1 MRHESAMES
10 FRPQLNR
17 IEAALSGV
25 SNIAPSSDFDLNHD
39 YGKAGANTLTDAAVL
54 IPITKGPRGL
64 EVIFTKR
71 SQKMRNH
78 PGQISFPG
86 GKADASDTSTEY
98 TALRE
103 THEEIGLH
111 PDSIQI
117 IGALPKHE
125 TVTAFLVHPY
135 VGLVPEDAM
144 PKALTGEVSEVF
156 SAPLDHLLNPANY
169 QIEGRMWQGQARR
182 YFSVPYGPY
191 YIWGATARMMRMFT
205 EIMETHDE
213 G

>member
-1 MRHESAMES
+1 MES

-17 IEAALSGV
+17 IETALSDV
-25 SNIAPSSDFDLNHD
+25 ESIASSSDFDLNHD
-39 YGKAGANTLTDAAVL
+39 YGKTAAGNLTDAAVL
-54 IPITKGPRGL
+54 IPISKGPRGL

-71 SQKMRNH
+71 SQRMRHH

-86 GKADASDTSTEY
+86 GKTDASDSSTKF

-103 THEEIGLH
+103 THEEIGLE
-111 PDSIQI
+111 PNNIQI

-125 TVTAFLVHPY
+125 TVTSFLVHPY
-135 VGLVPEDAM
+135 VGLVQEGRT
-144 PKALTGEVSEVF
+144 PKALTSEVAEVF
-156 SAPLDHLLNPANY
+156 SAPLDHLLNSENY
-169 QIEGRMWQGQARR
+169 QIEGRMWQGKARR

-205 EIMETHDE
+205 EIMEQHDA

>member
-1 MRHESAMES
+1 MRHESAMEN

-17 IEAALSGV
+17 IEAALSAV
-25 SNIAPSSDFDLNHD
+25 DHIAPSSDFDLNHD
-39 YGKAGANTLTDAAVL
+39 YGKVSSHNLTNAAVL
-54 IPITKGPRGL
+54 IPITKGPLGL

-71 SQKMRNH
+71 SQKMRHH

-86 GKADASDTSTEY
+86 GKADVSDTSTKF

-103 THEEIGLH
+103 THEEIGLE
-111 PDSIQI
+111 PDCIEI

-125 TVTAFLVHPY
+125 TVTSFLVHPY
-135 VGLVPEDAM
+135 VGLVPEDAR
-144 PKALTGEVSEVF
+144 PTALTGEVAEVF
-156 SAPLDHLLNPANY
+156 SAPLDHLLNPKNY
-169 QIEGRMWQGQARR
+169 QIEGRIWQGQARR

-205 EIMETHDE
+205 EIMEQHDA

>member
-1 MRHESAMES
+1 MEY
-10 FRPQLNR
+10 FCPRLAR

-25 SNIAPSSDFDLNHD
+25 NSIAPSSDFDLNHD
-39 YGKAGANTLTDAAVL
+39 YGKVSAKNLTNAAVL
-54 IPITKGPRGL
+54 IPIQKRSKGL

-86 GKADASDTSTEY
+86 GKADATDPSIEY

-103 THEEIGLH
+103 AHEEIGLV

-117 IGALPKHE
+117 MGSLPKHE
-125 TVTAFLVHPY
+125 TVTAFLVHPF
-135 VGLVPEDAM
+135 VGLVPEDAD
-144 PKALTGEVSEVF
+144 PKALTGEVAEVF
-156 SAPLDHLLNPANY
+156 TVPLKHLLDQANY
-169 QIEGRMWQGQARR
+169 KIQDRIWQGKKRH

-191 YIWGATARMMRMFT
+191 YIWGATARMMRMLT
-205 EIMETHDE
+205 EIMDTYDE
-213 G
+213 D